1 MKELTIEEKAKRYDE
16 AIKRAK
22 ALYDN
27 NQPISGNNVI
37 INNIF
42 PELKESEDER
52 IRKVLIAYFNRY
64 KEQEECGIDTFFG
77 ISTDNILAWLE
88 KQEEKPVEEYN
99 ITGISSRHATG
110 KLAEIIKNIESS
122 DKVEPKFKVGDEIKT
137 DNGESLTIT
146 KIDDKGYWSEDLF
159 ICTFDDSAKWEL
171 VEQKPAWSD
180 EDEDKIKSILFH
192 IEDVENKDVI
202 DWLKSIKCRVQPKQ
216 EWSEEDESHIRY
228 LIECLEHCKM
238 GVALTM
244 TTSTS
249 QEYIN
254 WLKSLKDRVQP
265 KVELKQEH

>member
-1 MKELTIEEKAKRYDE
+1 MIMKELTIEEKAKRYDE
-16 AIKRAK
+16 AIKKAK
-22 ALYDN
+22 A
-27 NQPISGNNVI
+27 VI
-37 INNIF
+37 EQNPLMEYLKKGIEYIF

-52 IRKVLIAYFNRY
+52 IRKVLIDYFNRY

-99 ITGISSRHATG
+99 ITGITSGHATG

-202 DWLKSIKCRVQPKQ
+202 DWLKS
-216 EWSEEDESHIRY
+216 
-228 LIECLEHCKM
+228 
-238 GVALTM
+238 
-244 TTSTS
+244 
-249 QEYIN
+249 
-254 WLKSLKDRVQP
+254 
-265 KVELKQEH
+265 LKQRIGG